1 MANNQKIGS
10 GNRNQAPKLA
20 FQGEK
25 FNGDKEQAYIIPQE
39 LADIIFND
47 KEFSRSPA
55 PIKLMLTLIGTKV
68 NFGVSEAWVLQRT
81 GMDGSTYNTV
91 RKKLVAKGWLKH
103 ENGYITVDY
112 DSIYGRNCPSES
124 HPQNFEVVS
133 NSIKKTDSNFD
144 TVSDKGKVL
153 TSSVTTPKSSDFDTV
168 TQQVKINEQVLI
180 PREQEILRLLEKQ
193 DDDVLIPQENAF
205 CPSESL
211 PITYNKQI
219 NITNN
224 IEQINNIQENLGSME
239 DSGLVYWIP
248 EIEFGELSEWRECG
262 GYTLKYAI
270 DNLNCQIVAEDDL
283 WYYVIT
289 GNNSKVKFDKKSN
302 KQYMDYSNMF

>member
-20 FQGEK
+20 FNGEK

-55 PIKLMLTLIGTKV
+55 PIKLMLTLIGTKL

-81 GMDGSTYNTV
+81 GMDSSTYNTV

-133 NSIKKTDSNFD
+133 NNIKKTDSGFD

-153 TSSVTTPKSSDFDTV
+153 TSSVTTPKSSNFDTV
-168 TQQVKINEQVLI
+168 TQQVKNNEEVLI
-180 PREQEILRLLEKQ
+180 PREQEILGLLEEQ
-193 DDDVLIPQENAF
+193 DDDVLILRENAF

-224 IEQINNIQENLGSME
+224 IEQINNTQENLSSVE
-239 DSGLVYWIP
+239 DSGLVYLVP
-248 EIEFGELSEWRECG
+248 GMELGEVSDWRECG
-262 GYTLKYAI
+262 GYTLRYAL
-270 DNLNCQIVAEDDL
+270 DSLGCQVVAEDDL

-289 GNNSKVKFDKKSN
+289 GNNSKVKFDKNKN
-302 KQYMDYSNMF
+302 KQYMSYDNIF